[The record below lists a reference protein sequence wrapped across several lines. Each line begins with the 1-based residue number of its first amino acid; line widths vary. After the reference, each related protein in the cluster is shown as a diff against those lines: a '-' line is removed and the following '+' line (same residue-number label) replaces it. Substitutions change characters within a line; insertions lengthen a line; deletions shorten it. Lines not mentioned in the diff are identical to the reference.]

1 MSETAMNAARMIDML
16 PDSDQHLAYELIKKL
31 VLAWD
36 PDFTKLTPE
45 EAKLLN
51 EAENDEFVDAEDID
65 WSQKAH
71 KQKTR
76 NCTKQFLVFAS
87 GGYRSSVRVL
97 SKKAM
102 PKAPGPTWVPMTQP
116 IWRTS
121 RSSCCRLSRR

>member
-65 WSQKAH
+65 WSQIGAKVTSDKA
-71 KQKTR
+71 KTEAPEKKIRQR
-76 NCTKQFLVFAS
+76 N
-87 GGYRSSVRVL
+87 R
-97 SKKAM
+97 
-102 PKAPGPTWVPMTQP
+102 
-116 IWRTS
+116 
-121 RSSCCRLSRR
+121 

>member
-1 MSETAMNAARMIDML
+1 MI
-16 PDSDQHLAYELIKKL
+16 HKLIKKL

-65 WSQKAH
+65 RRINK
-71 KQKTR
+71 KTR

-87 GGYRSSVRVL
+87 EGYRSSVRAL

-102 PKAPGPTWVPMTQP
+102 PKAPGPAWVPMTQP